1 MLARPAVEAPPEPE
15 ASRLDC
21 LVITLKEKT
30 VCLMIENN
38 HYHDHIT
45 DHSDHH
51 HHHHNHQYQ
60 DHSDHLSHGVPS
72 RGHRLFEGFHLPS
85 HGVCKKDIRWILSIL
100 ILIGVGPKGQNP
112 KL

>member
-30 VCLMIENN
+30 VCLMIENQYY
-38 HYHDHIT
+38 HYYDQQT

-51 HHHHNHQYQ
+51 HNHQDQ

-85 HGVCKKDIRWILSIL
+85 HGVCKKNIRWILSMS
-100 ILIGVGPKGQNP
+100 K
-112 KL
+112 